1 MTATKTSEASELV
14 DRALEAGELD
24 ETLEAI
30 VAERLTESGRY
41 WAKIGLELVAE
52 AKACRGSRSRKAKLE
67 LLAMARSCFK
77 TALDADKPAEVVI
90 VQELADLLRKQST
103 GASDVEQL
111 E

>member
-24 ETLEAI
+24 ETLEAS

-77 TALDADKPAEVVI
+77 TALDADKPAELVEVRR
-90 VQELADLLRKQST
+90 LADLLDRQRREA
-103 GASDVEQL
+103 GQAQDL
-111 E
+111 A

>member
-1 MTATKTSEASELV
+1 VTATKTSEASELV

-24 ETLEAI
+24 ETLEAS

-77 TALDADKPAEVVI
+77 TALDADKPAELVEVRR
-90 VQELADLLRKQST
+90 LADLLDRQRREA
-103 GASDVEQL
+103 GQAQDL
-111 E
+111 A